1 MQEWQLFPPFAKGD
15 TGGFPMLPY
24 NKNLKEHSRQL
35 RKDMTEAE
43 KLFWSKVRNKQLNG
57 VQFYRQKIIGDYIVD
72 FYCPQVMLV
81 IEIDGSQHYQEEGLE
96 KDEVRDAYIRAL
108 ELTILRFTNREV
120 LTNMAGVL
128 ETVHDY
134 LQTNPP
140 QSPFSKGGG
149 IGNVS

>member
-1 MQEWQLFPPFAKGD
+1 
-15 TGGFPMLPY
+15 MLPY
-24 NKNLKEHSRQL
+24 NKNLKEPSRQL

-43 KLFWSKVRNKQLNG
+43 KLFWSKIRKKQLKG

-96 KDEVRDAYIRAL
+96 KDEVRDAYLQAL
-108 ELTILRFTNREV
+108 RLTILRFTNREV

-128 ETVHDY
+128 KTVYDY
-134 LQTNPP
+134 LQTNSP

-149 IGNVS
+149 IGKVS